1 MRIVEIT
8 ALALLKPFE
17 ARKNTFH
24 WKFPLRHLCNN
35 NTRISISI
43 SCTSLPQITRDGR
56 IVEESEIRTAA
67 ARKEHQRHA
76 KELLAST
83 IVSKAIE
90 MEVRKGRGWRLGKGG
105 EGGKRREGRGEKEGG
120 TKCQD

>member
-35 NTRISISI
+35 NKKVCI

-90 MEVRKGRGWRLGKGG
+90 MEVRKGRGGREEERGKG
-105 EGGKRREGRGEKEGG
+105 RERGR
-120 TKCQD
+120 D

>member
-1 MRIVEIT
+1 MRTVEIT
-8 ALALLKPFE
+8 ALALLIPFE
-17 ARKNTFH
+17 ASKNTFH
-24 WKFPLRHLCNN
+24 WKLPLRHLQCNSN
-35 NTRISISI
+35 KKVCI
-43 SCTSLPQITRDGR
+43 TSMPLPQITRDGR

-90 MEVRKGRGWRLGKGG
+90 MEVRKDKGG
-105 EGGKRREGRGEKEGG
+105 REEGRGKGRERGW
-120 TKCQD
+120 D